1 MENLRDILTKEEF
14 DELLFL
20 PQNLLEN
27 ISRKIQEEIVSTEK
41 NVERKFQTQL
51 RKQQSSFGFKLEL
64 FYNLYN
70 CKSCYKN
77 DSLKK
82 NKSAYQID
90 FEQNRLR
97 NEVDKL
103 KRKISIIEGDKK
115 RFEKQ
120 ASRAHCDP
128 ADLKAVKNENE
139 R

>member
-20 PQNLLEN
+20 PQNLLEK

-82 NKSAYQID
+82 NKSAY
-90 FEQNRLR
+90 
-97 NEVDKL
+97 
-103 KRKISIIEGDKK
+103 
-115 RFEKQ
+115 
-120 ASRAHCDP
+120 
-128 ADLKAVKNENE
+128 
-139 R
+139 